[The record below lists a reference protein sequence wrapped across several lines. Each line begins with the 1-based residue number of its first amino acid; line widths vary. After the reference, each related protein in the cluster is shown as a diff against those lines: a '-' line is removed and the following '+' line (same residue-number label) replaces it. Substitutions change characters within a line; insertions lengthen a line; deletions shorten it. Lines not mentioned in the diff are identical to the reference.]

1 MNTSD
6 FFDIEGHDPIDVSQ
20 LPDEEKI
27 VKKSPFDWINNISSS
42 REHWTVDSSYNMW
55 MAAKAFL
62 QHQDT
67 VFIVSELTKLNI
79 TDPQAHYDFLF
90 YSVPK
95 RKRFG
100 KWAKEIK
107 SDDEELL
114 EYIQEKFCY
123 NRKNA
128 IQTLEVLPQNEIELL
143 KKEFQHGKI

>member
-1 MNTSD
+1 MNID
-6 FFDIEGHDPIDVSQ
+6 NFFNIEGQDPIDISQ
-20 LPDEEKI
+20 LPEEKI
-27 VKKSPFDWINNISSS
+27 TKKSPFDWINNISTS
-42 REHWTVDSSYNMW
+42 REHWTVDSTYNMW
-55 MAAKAFL
+55 MTAKAFL

-67 VFIVSELTKLNI
+67 VFIVSELTKLGI

-107 SDDEELL
+107 NYDEKLL

-123 NRKNA
+123 NKKNA
-128 IQTLEVLPQNEIELL
+128 LQMLEVMPQNEIELL